1 MVKMKT
7 VGFRGFQ
14 NFFYSSHCIY
24 LWLLLEATS
33 KTNRSGKSL
42 ASFSLIAIFAIIIF
56 AVPLLMGKEIS
67 PALSVSALIL
77 VSVYVILSFELL
89 HRTSIALLGA
99 TVIVSCLLLLGSI
112 EAPASFDFVIDVI
125 DFNTLGLL
133 LGMMIIV
140 AILSES
146 GIFQWVGI
154 KATKMSGG
162 NLWKLMLI
170 LCTFT
175 AVVSMF
181 IDNVTTVLLMIP
193 ITVSVFRTF
202 RISPI
207 PFIIAQALASNIGGA
222 ATLIGDPPNIMIGSA
237 ANIDFNTFLVNMG
250 PTVAVAFGVSL
261 LLFKV
266 FFRNDLRAAVSNL
279 EKVMSE
285 DENKFLKDKKILKKS
300 VLVLLGVI
308 VMFGFH
314 GSLHLEVSIIALGG
328 AAVLLAITRANPEKV
343 MHEVDWTTLIFFT
356 GLFII
361 VGAAE
366 HAGLIGVLSSVAIN
380 ATGGNPWL
388 TFLMIIWL
396 AAIASAFIDNIPLTA
411 TMIPLIHS
419 LNSDPNIMAAFGG
432 FSVSPLWWALA
443 LGADFG
449 GNGTLI
455 GSSAGVVSVGMS
467 EKQGYPIGFNRW
479 FKVGFP
485 FMIITVAVATVVLSV
500 QIILH
505 I

>member
-1 MVKMKT
+1 
-7 VGFRGFQ
+7 
-14 NFFYSSHCIY
+14 
-24 LWLLLEATS
+24 
-33 KTNRSGKSL
+33 
-42 ASFSLIAIFAIIIF
+42 
-56 AVPLLMGKEIS
+56 
-67 PALSVSALIL
+67 
-77 VSVYVILSFELL
+77 
-89 HRTSIALLGA
+89 
-99 TVIVSCLLLLGSI
+99 
-112 EAPASFDFVIDVI
+112 
-125 DFNTLGLL
+125 
-133 LGMMIIV
+133 
-140 AILSES
+140 
-146 GIFQWVGI
+146 
-154 KATKMSGG
+154 MSGG

-207 PFIIAQALASNIGGA
+207 PFIIAQALASNIGGT

-237 ANIDFNTFLVNMG
+237 ANIDFNTFLVHLG

-261 LLFKV
+261 LLFRL
-266 FFRNDLRAAVSNL
+266 FFRNDLRTAVSNL
-279 EKVMSE
+279 EQVMSE

-366 HAGLIGVLSSVAIN
+366 HAGLIDVLSSVALN

-419 LNSDPNIMAAFGG
+419 LNSDPNIMAAFGE

-449 GNGTLI
+449 GNGTSI